1 MRTVY
6 MISPDQ
12 FCQEQKETGGELPGA
27 PLEIWCMAT
36 SCRYPGKR
44 CLYVEK
50 GGKRPQDG
58 E

>member
-1 MRTVY
+1 MHTLYYV
-6 MISPDQ
+6 SPDQ
-12 FCQEQKETGGELPGA
+12 FCPHQKETGGEYGVGLV
-27 PLEIWCMAT
+27 LYCMADH
-36 SCRYPGKR
+36 CPWPGKQ